1 MGDQVIELVGTEPA
15 HGWIA
20 PEPGQLPF
28 GIASRV
34 PLDRLDRFGKGEAAV
49 EIVEQLR
56 ISDRPE
62 CIQVAV
68 GICLLYTSPS
78 PRDTR

>member
-34 PLDRLDRFGKGEAAV
+34 PLDRERREA
-49 EIVEQLR
+49 
-56 ISDRPE
+56 
-62 CIQVAV
+62 
-68 GICLLYTSPS
+68 
-78 PRDTR
+78 